1 MFPLILLI
9 ASKCK
14 NYCKV
19 FTFQQGG
26 GVAKSAK
33 KDKDG
38 SNLYKPPTVDELNTL
53 RETQMLYHSN
63 LFRMQV
69 GNFH

>member
-1 MFPLILLI
+1 MFPLILLM
-9 ASKCK
+9 ASERK
-14 NYCKV
+14 YYYKV

-33 KDKDG
+33 KNKDG
-38 SNLYKPPTVDELNTL
+38 GSLYKPPTVDELNTL

-69 GNFH
+69 